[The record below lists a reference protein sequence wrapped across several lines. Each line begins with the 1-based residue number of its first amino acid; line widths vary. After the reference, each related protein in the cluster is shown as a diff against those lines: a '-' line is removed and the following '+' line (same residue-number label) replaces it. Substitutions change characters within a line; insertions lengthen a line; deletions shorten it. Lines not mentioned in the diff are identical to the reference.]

1 MIADCR
7 LDSNT
12 ILTRCSEKRGEFCS
26 SFNYSFVTF
35 TAALSL
41 QTEDAGKGC

>member
-7 LDSNT
+7 LDSNA
-12 ILTRCSEKRGEFCS
+12 ILTRSSKKHGEFCS
-26 SFNYSFVTF
+26 SFTYSSLTF
-35 TAALSL
+35 KAALSL